1 MNERDLRYFSAIV
14 RYSSMRRAAERLHI
28 SQPALTKCIG
38 RLEEQLDARLFERKG
53 RQVVL
58 TPIGE
63 VMARRCKLILQHIDE
78 AKREI
83 GEYAEGVQGHIRLGV
98 AATLTEFLLPNAL
111 SELLEQAPGVTLSLT
126 VGMSDVLREG
136 LLRDELDIVLSPVV
150 AGEEF
155 DCIPIVEDEVVVVAS
170 RDHPLA
176 RSVPTLEQLNDYQWI
191 LPSGNMATRRWLEQ
205 TFADHGLPSPRA
217 QIEVSSLALMP
228 RLIAS
233 THLLSFLSRRNLHS
247 PPFSDS
253 LVELSFRETTLHRHF
268 GIMTRHDG
276 YLSPACLSLM
286 TLLKDRGKQLYRG
299 D

>member
-1 MNERDLRYFSAIV
+1 MNERDLRYFAAIV
-14 RYSSMRRAAERLHI
+14 RFSSMRRAAERLHI
-28 SQPALTKCIG
+28 SQPALTKCIA

-63 VMARRCKLILQHIDE
+63 VMARRGKLILQHIDE
-78 AKREI
+78 ARREI
-83 GEYAEGVQGHIRLGV
+83 GEHAQGVQGHIRLGV
-98 AATLTEFLLPNAL
+98 AATLTEFLLPNAV

-126 VGMSDVLREG
+126 VGMNDVLREG

-150 AGEEF
+150 TGEEF
-155 DCIPIVEDEVVVVAS
+155 SCIPIIKDEVVVVAS
-170 RDHPLA
+170 RNHPLA
-176 RSVPTLEQLNDYQWI
+176 RSVPTLAQLNDYQWI
-191 LPSGNMATRRWLEQ
+191 LPSGNMATRSWLEQ
-205 TFADHGLPSPRA
+205 TFADHGLPAPRA

-233 THLLSFLSRRNLHS
+233 TQLLSFLSRRNLHS

-268 GIMTRHDG
+268 GIITRRDG
-276 YLSPACLSLM
+276 YLSPACMSLV
-286 TLLKDRGKQLYRG
+286 TLLKERGKRLYR
-299 D
+299 